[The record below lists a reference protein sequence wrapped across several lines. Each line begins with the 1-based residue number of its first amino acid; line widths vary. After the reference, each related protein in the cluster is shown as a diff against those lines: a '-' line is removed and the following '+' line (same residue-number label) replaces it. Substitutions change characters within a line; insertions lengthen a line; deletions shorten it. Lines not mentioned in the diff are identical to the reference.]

1 MGLKK
6 IMIIKEKVLGITL
19 FSLFMSI
26 GWITGIS
33 PLKTSLK
40 TSQEASLSIKRMF
53 ADGPVL
59 NLNNDYVS
67 SNQYKIDILHY
78 DLELDLYPKEKML
91 KGIAEITGVTME
103 PELDRIDLNFYN
115 NLKIKE
121 LTLNNLSAK
130 FENEGTKLSVFLD
143 DVRMDT
149 FKLKVVYEG
158 TPKLAGLSAFVFGEI
173 DGRSAVYN
181 LSEPSYAST
190 WFPCNDIPSD
200 KVLLDIKI
208 TNDSS
213 QTSISNG
220 FLVSK
225 ELNRD
230 RMTYHWKTYYPIST
244 YLICLYSSKYVEF
257 EDKYISADGDTMPI
271 QYYAFPNQLDEAK
284 IDFKDTP
291 KMIAFF
297 SKTFGEYPF
306 IKEKYGIAEFLW
318 QMGAMEHQ
326 TITGIG
332 SNFVGGKNFFEDVYV
347 HELAHHWWG
356 NAVGPATWKD
366 IWLNEGFATY
376 SEALYAESKSGKDAL
391 QSTMLNK
398 FSDEFSNMLYDPG
411 ENLFSPTVY
420 DKGAWVLHMLRWEVG
435 DSIFF
440 EILRTYFEKFKY
452 KSAATNDFIHV
463 CENLSKRDLTK
474 FFDQWVFTGK
484 ENIQL
489 DYKWIIKKESDGKNL
504 IILSLTQSQENY
516 STFEFKL
523 EVKLEYDNGK
533 SSSKIFYINEKETT
547 IEILVD
553 EQPNQLVLDPN
564 SWLLANIKDRNNY
577 ED

>member
-1 MGLKK
+1 
-6 IMIIKEKVLGITL
+6 MILKEKVLGITL
-19 FSLFMSI
+19 FFLFMFI

-40 TSQEASLSIKRMF
+40 TSQEASLSINKMLE
-53 ADGPVL
+53 DVTSL
-59 NLNNDYVS
+59 NMKSDYIS
-67 SNQYKIDILHY
+67 SNQYKIDVLYY
-78 DLELDLYPKEKML
+78 DLKLDLHPKEKML
-91 KGIAEITGVTME
+91 LGIAEITGMILQ
-103 PELDRIDLNFYN
+103 PGLDRIDLNFYD

-121 LTLNNLSAK
+121 LTLNNLSAR
-130 FENEGTKLSVFLD
+130 FENKGTRLSVFLD
-143 DVRMDT
+143 SAKIDT
-149 FKLKVVYEG
+149 FRIKVIYEG
-158 TPKLAGLSAFVFGEI
+158 TPKRAGLSAFVFGEI
-173 DGRSAVYN
+173 NGQSAVYN
-181 LSEPSYAST
+181 LNEPSYAST

-213 QTSISNG
+213 QTSVSNG
-220 FLVSK
+220 ILVSR
-225 ELNRD
+225 ELNHD

-244 YLICLYSSKYVEF
+244 YLICLYSSKYIEF
-257 EDKYISADGDTMPI
+257 EDKYISAVGDTMPI

-284 IDFKDTP
+284 NDFKDTP

-356 NAVGPATWKD
+356 NAVGPASWKD

-376 SEALYAESKSGKDAL
+376 SEALYVESKSGKEAL
-391 QSTMLNK
+391 QSTMLGK
-398 FSDEFSNMLYDPG
+398 FSDEFSNTVYDPG
-411 ENLFSPTVY
+411 KNLFNPTVY

-440 EILRTYFEKFKY
+440 KILRTYFEKYKY
-452 KSAATNDFIHV
+452 KNASTSDFILV
-463 CENLSKRDLTK
+463 CESISKMSLRK

-489 DYKWIIKKESDGKNL
+489 DYKWIIKKQPDGKNL
-504 IILSLTQSQENY
+504 IILNLSQHQENY
-516 STFEFKL
+516 SPFEFKL

-533 SSSKIFYINEKETT
+533 SYSKIFNVNEKEKI

-553 EQPNQLVLDPN
+553 EPPNQLILDPS
-564 SWLLANIKDRNNY
+564 SWLLANIKDMNSY
-577 ED
+577 EE

>member
-1 MGLKK
+1 
-6 IMIIKEKVLGITL
+6 MIIKEKILGVTL
-19 FSLFMSI
+19 FSLFMSV
-26 GWITGIS
+26 GWITGLS

-40 TSQEASLSIKRMF
+40 TSHEASLSIKRIF
-53 ADGPVL
+53 ANGPHLVL
-59 NLNNDYVS
+59 STDYVS

-78 DLELDLYPKEKML
+78 DLQLDLYPKIKKL
-91 KGIAEITGVTME
+91 KGIAEITGVVLQRE
-103 PELDRIDLNFYN
+103 IDRIDLNFYDN
-115 NLKIKE
+115 FDIKE
-121 LTLNNLSAK
+121 LTFNNLSAR
-130 FENEGTKLSVFLD
+130 FENKDTQITVFFD
-143 DVRMDT
+143 TGSIDT
-149 FKLKVVYEG
+149 FKLKIIYEG
-158 TPKLAGLSAFVFGEI
+158 TPKRTGLSAFVFGEI
-173 DGRSAVYN
+173 NGRSAVYN

-190 WFPCNDIPSD
+190 WFPCNDIPTD
-200 KVLLDIKI
+200 KALLDIKI

-220 FLVSK
+220 VLVGK
-225 ELNRD
+225 ELNKD

-244 YLICLYSSKYVEF
+244 YLICVYSSQYTEF
-257 EDKYISADGDTMPI
+257 EDKYFSADGDTMPI
-271 QYYAFPNQLDEAK
+271 KYYVFPNHIEEAR

-291 KMIAFF
+291 KMIKYF

-376 SEALYAESKSGKDAL
+376 SEALYSESKSGKKTL
-391 QSTMLNK
+391 QSTMLSK
-398 FSDEFSNMLYDPG
+398 FSDEFSNTLYDPG
-411 ENLFSPTVY
+411 KNLFSTTVY

-435 DSIFF
+435 DSVFF
-440 EILRTYFEKFKY
+440 DILSSYFEKYKY
-452 KSAATNDFIHV
+452 KNASTDDFIRV
-463 CENLSKRDLTK
+463 CESLSKRNLSK
-474 FFDQWVFTGK
+474 FFDQWVFTGT

-489 DYKWIIKKESDGKNL
+489 DYKWVIKKQSDDKLL
-504 IILSLTQSQENY
+504 IILNLQQMQEKY
-516 STFEFKL
+516 PIIEFKL
-523 EVKLEYDNGK
+523 EVMFEYDNEK
-533 SSSKIFYINEKETT
+533 SFSKIFNIKEKQKT

-553 EQPNQLVLDPN
+553 ERPNQLILDPN
-564 SWLLANIKDRNNY
+564 NWLLANIKDKNSY
-577 ED
+577 EN

>member
-1 MGLKK
+1 
-6 IMIIKEKVLGITL
+6 MIIKEKVLGITL
-19 FSLFMSI
+19 FSLFMSV

-40 TSQEASLSIKRMF
+40 TSQEATLSIKRMI

-59 NLNNDYVS
+59 NINNDYVS
-67 SNQYKIDILHY
+67 SNQYQIDVLHY
-78 DLELDLYPKEKML
+78 DLELDIYPKEKML
-91 KGIAEITGVTME
+91 KGIAEITGTIMQ
-103 PELDRIDLNFYN
+103 PELDRIDLNFYD
-115 NLKIKE
+115 NLKIKG

-130 FENEGTKLSVFLD
+130 FENLGTKLSVFLNGSKI
-143 DVRMDT
+143 DT
-149 FKLKVVYEG
+149 FKLKVIYEG
-158 TPKLAGLSAFVFGEI
+158 TPKRAGLSAFVFGEI
-173 DGRSAVYN
+173 NGRSAVYN

-213 QTSISNG
+213 QTSVSNG
-220 FLVSK
+220 ILVSK
-225 ELNRD
+225 ELHRD

-244 YLICLYSSKYVEF
+244 YLICLYSSKYMEF
-257 EDKYISADGDTMPI
+257 EDKYISAGGDTMPI
-271 QYYAFPNQLDEAK
+271 QYYAFPNHLEEAK

-291 KMIAFF
+291 KMIEFF

-332 SNFVGGKNFFEDVYV
+332 SNFISGKNFFEDVYV

-356 NAVGPATWKD
+356 NAIGPSTWKD
-366 IWLNEGFATY
+366 IWLNEGFSTY
-376 SEALYAESKSGKDAL
+376 SEALYAESKSGKEAL
-391 QSTMLNK
+391 QSTMLSK
-398 FSDEFSNMLYDPG
+398 FSDEFSNTIYDPG
-411 ENLFSPTVY
+411 KNLFSPTVY

-435 DSIFF
+435 DSVFF
-440 EILRTYFEKFKY
+440 NILRTYFEKYKY
-452 KSAATNDFIHV
+452 KNASTNDFIHV
-463 CENLSKRDLTK
+463 CENLSKRDLSK

-489 DYKWIIKKESDGKNL
+489 DYKWVIKGESDGKHL
-504 IILSLTQSQENY
+504 IILEVMQKQEKFPV
-516 STFEFKL
+516 FEFKL

-533 SSSKIFYINEKETT
+533 SFSKIFNISEKEKT

-553 EQPNQLVLDPN
+553 EKPNQLILDPN
-564 SWLLANIKDRNNY
+564 SWLLANIKDRNSY
-577 ED
+577 ENQE

>member
-78 DLELDLYPKEKML
+78 DLELDLYPKEKMI

-103 PELDRIDLNFYN
+103 PELDRIDLNFYD

-220 FLVSK
+220 VLVSK

-230 RMTYHWKTYYPIST
+230 RMTFHWKTYYPISS
-244 YLICLYSSKYVEF
+244 YLICLYSSTYAEF
-257 EDKYISADGDTMPI
+257 GDKYISATGDTMPI
-271 QYYAFPNQLDEAK
+271 QYYVFPNHLEEAK

-291 KMIAFF
+291 KMIEFF
-297 SKTFGEYPF
+297 AKTFGEYPF
-306 IKEKYGIAEFLW
+306 LKEKYGIAEFLW

-332 SNFVGGKNFFEDVYV
+332 SSFIGGKNFFEDVYV

-356 NAVGPATWKD
+356 NAVGPASWKD
-366 IWLNEGFATY
+366 IWLNEGFSTY
-376 SEALYAESKSGKDAL
+376 SEALYAESKSGNEAL
-391 QSTMLNK
+391 QSKMLSK
-398 FSDEFSNMLYDPG
+398 FSDEFSSILYDPG
-411 ENLFSPTVY
+411 KNLFGTTVY

-440 EILRTYFEKFKY
+440 DILKTYFEMYKY
-452 KSAATNDFIHV
+452 RSASTSDFIRV
-463 CENLSKRDLTK
+463 CENLSKRDLSK
-474 FFDQWVFTGK
+474 FFNQWVYSGN

-489 DYKWIIKKESDGKNL
+489 DYKWIIKKESDDKHL
-504 IILSLTQSQENY
+504 IILDLIQKQEKY
-516 STFEFKL
+516 PVFEFKL
-523 EVKLEYDNGK
+523 EVMLEYDNQK
-533 SSSKIFYINEKETT
+533 SFSKIYCVDKREKR
-547 IEILVD
+547 IEIILD
-553 EQPNQLVLDPN
+553 ERPNQLILDPIN
-564 SWLLANIKDRNNY
+564 WLLANIKDRNSY
-577 ED
+577 EN